1 MTQGQELPL
10 PPQDPGPAHL
20 GVCLLRGA
28 GEPRQGVEVLPTAL
42 ARTASGDSEGL
53 DWGGG
58 GQDQQAVE
66 GRAPEQQCPPVPGRI
81 CLRQAGL
88 VPDNG
93 CAVELKEGL

>member
-1 MTQGQELPL
+1 MSLRSR
-10 PPQDPGPAHL
+10 ASL

-28 GEPRQGVEVLPTAL
+28 GEPLQGVEVLLAAL

-53 DWGGG
+53 DWGVGG

-66 GRAPEQQCPPVPGRI
+66 GRVTEEQRPPVPGRI
-81 CLRQAGL
+81 CLKQAGL